1 MFHSFLAF
9 FPILGLF
16 IMPIG
21 VEASFISSL
30 LGKEV
35 LASTNLSSLEQNSQ
49 NGLALEA
56 NVSSFAMIDD
66 KKADS
71 IDPNIEVGI
80 VADTA
85 LLPVTGPLGV
95 SDGSIIEDFSSI
107 EDDST
112 IYVIRSGD
120 TFSKIAEMFEVSV
133 DTILSVND
141 IKPGEKPVIG
151 DILLILP
158 FSGVEHTVV
167 KGDTLKG
174 LASKYGVDVNEIVAY
189 NIDINPDSKLAVDD
203 KLIIPG
209 ASILKEKKVTPSKNI
224 AKNSSG
230 PLKSTSGYFINPLPS
245 GPRIRKTQGI
255 HDRFAID
262 VGAPVGTPIY
272 AAAAGTVTFAKEA
285 WNGAYG
291 YAVFIKHPNG
301 METRYAHMSNVVAT
315 PGKQVAQGEVI
326 GYVGSTGR
334 STGPHLHYE
343 VRGGKNNLAN

>member
-1 MFHSFLAF
+1 
-9 FPILGLF
+9 
-16 IMPIG
+16 MPIG
-21 VEASFISSL
+21 AEASFISSL

-35 LASTNLSSLEQNSQ
+35 LASTNLYSLEQNSQ

-71 IDPNIEVGI
+71 IDFNVEVGI

-95 SDGSIIEDFSSI
+95 SDGSVIEDFSSV
-107 EDDST
+107 EEDST

-141 IKPGEKPVIG
+141 IKPGEKPVVG

-158 FSGVEHTVV
+158 ITGIQHTVE
-167 KGDTLKG
+167 KGQTLKG
-174 LASKYGVDVNEIVAY
+174 LASTYNVDINDIISY
-189 NIDINPDSKLAVDD
+189 NIDINVDSKLVIGD

-209 ASILKEKKVTPSKNI
+209 ASMLKEKKIISTKNI
-224 AKNSSG
+224 AKSSG
-230 PLKSTSGYFINPLPS
+230 GVLKSTSGYFINPLPS

-255 HDRFAID
+255 HDRYAID
-262 VGAPVGTPIY
+262 VGAPTGTPIY

-301 METRYAHMSNVVAT
+301 AETRYAHMSDVATT
-315 PGKQVAQGEVI
+315 PGKQVAQGELI

-343 VRGGKNNLAN
+343 VRNGFRNNLAN

>member
-1 MFHSFLAF
+1 
-9 FPILGLF
+9 
-16 IMPIG
+16 MPIG
-21 VEASFISSL
+21 AEASLLSSL

-35 LASTNLSSLEQNSQ
+35 LASTNITILEQNSQ

-56 NVSSFAMIDD
+56 NVSSFSMIDD

-95 SDGSIIEDFSSI
+95 SDGTLIEDFSI
-107 EDDST
+107 EDDAT

-174 LASKYGVDVNEIVAY
+174 LASKYGVDVSEIVAY

-209 ASILKEKKVTPSKNI
+209 ASILKEKKATPSKNI
-224 AKNSSG
+224 AKSSSG
-230 PLKSTSGYFINPLPS
+230 ALKSASGYFINPLPS

-262 VGAPVGTPIY
+262 VGAPTGTPIY
-272 AAAAGTVTFAKEA
+272 AAASGVVTFAKTG

-291 YAVFIKHPNG
+291 NAVFIKHPNG
-301 METRYAHMSNVVAT
+301 TETRYAHMSKIATT
-315 PGKQVAQGEVI
+315 PGKQVAQGELI

-343 VRGGKNNLAN
+343 VRGAKNNLAN